1 MRLTLKQARQLAGM
15 TIKEAAV
22 DLKVTPTTISCWETG
37 KAEPRA
43 RTFMKACNLYNVNAY
58 DIFFDSELE
67 KEGKSEGAR

>member
-1 MRLTLKQARQLAGM
+1 MKITLRQARHLAGM

-43 RTFMKACNLYNVNAY
+43 YTFMKACELYKVSPY
-58 DIFFDSELE
+58 DIFLGPELE
-67 KEGKSEGAR
+67 KVGEREGRR

>member
-1 MRLTLKQARQLAGM
+1 MLTLKQARQLAGM

-43 RTFMKACNLYNVNAY
+43 RTFMKACELYKVSPHE
-58 DIFFDSELE
+58 IFFADEVRRSSR
-67 KEGKSEGAR
+67 KDAQ